1 MSDAKDDARARAL
14 KARMNLRR
22 RARAVA
28 FEAFEDAELRREE
41 ANHKAGQQ
49 PTRITPSPTGQTGGG
64 LSAGRRK
71 GLPSQR
77 GK

>member
-22 RARAVA
+22 RAKAVA

-41 ANHKAGQQ
+41 ASHKPGE
-49 PTRITPSPTGQTGGG
+49 PPSRIAPSPTGQPGGG